1 MSYDTLQQS
10 KENINVQLNHFRKQR
25 REKKNS
31 RSKCLIEESSENL
44 LQVWFSPKSCQKGRA
59 TCEGI
64 DVPTCS
70 HEVKMFLLVYNDFIA
85 SATGDKRM

>member
-10 KENINVQLNHFRKQR
+10 KDNINVQLNHFRKQR
-25 REKKNS
+25 GERKIQIKMSNRGVFRKPS
-31 RSKCLIEESSENL
+31 TSL
-44 LQVWFSPKSCQKGRA
+44 VFPKSCQKGRA
-59 TCEGI
+59 TCEEI

-85 SATGDKRM
+85 SAIGDKRM